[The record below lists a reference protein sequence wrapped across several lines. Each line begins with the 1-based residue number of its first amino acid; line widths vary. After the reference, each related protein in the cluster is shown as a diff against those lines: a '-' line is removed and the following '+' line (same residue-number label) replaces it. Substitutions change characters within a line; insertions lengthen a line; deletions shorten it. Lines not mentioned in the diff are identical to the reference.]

1 MRRRSAVRLLV
12 VLFTLVAMSLTACGD
27 DDKKTNATGGAPSE
41 TKADG
46 SDTIQ
51 ITYRDYAYEVS
62 GPLNAGG
69 TIEFENAGKEM
80 HMMYVGKLKAGKT
93 LANVK
98 TLLENSEESQD
109 NPLLAVLDEIGIPW
123 NVLTPGV
130 SAAVT
135 APKLAPGNYAILCFL
150 PTEGSGEPHFAKGMV
165 NEFKVVD
172 GDVEEPEADVT
183 YKIAAGKAPDGPKTL
198 KAGEH
203 TVRFEQVGDAA
214 ELEPNIGRLKDGKTF
229 LEIDAQFDS
238 LFSGDKPPP
247 KGAVAG
253 IPADVFIGGDFL
265 TEPYFFVTMD
275 FVPGN
280 YVILGEDS
288 EDDDDP
294 KPPKELLEV
303 TVS

>member
-1 MRRRSAVRLLV
+1 MKRHASIRLLV
-12 VLFTLVAMSLTACGD
+12 VLVLGALSLAACGD
-27 DDKKTNATGGAPSE
+27 DDDKKAASGGTPAE
-41 TKADG
+41 KKAEG

-51 ITYRDYAYEVS
+51 IQYVDYAYEVS

-69 TIEFENAGKEM
+69 TIEFKNAGNEM
-80 HMMYVGKLKAGKT
+80 HMMYVGKLKAGKK
-93 LANVK
+93 LSDVQ
-98 TLLENSEESQD
+98 TLLKNAEESEE
-109 NPLLAVLDEIGIPW
+109 NPLLAAIDEIGIPW

-150 PTEGSGEPHFAKGMV
+150 PTEGSGEPHFTKGMV
-165 NEFKVVD
+165 NEFEVVE

-198 KAGEH
+198 SAGEH

-214 ELEPNIGRLKDGKTF
+214 ELEPNIGKLRDGKSF
-229 LEIDAQFDS
+229 LEVDAQFDA
-238 LFSGDKPPP
+238 LFGGDKPPP
-247 KGAVAG
+247 KGGAKG

-275 FVPGN
+275 FTAGN

-288 EDDDDP
+288 EDEDDP
-294 KPPKELLEV
+294 KPPPELLEV